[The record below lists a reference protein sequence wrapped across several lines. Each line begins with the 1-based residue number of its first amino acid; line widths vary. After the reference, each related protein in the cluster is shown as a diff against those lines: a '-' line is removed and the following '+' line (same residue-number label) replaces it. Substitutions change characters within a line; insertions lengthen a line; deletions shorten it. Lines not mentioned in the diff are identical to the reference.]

1 MYCGEQFDSAT
12 GLYYLHARYMN
23 PATGTFITQDTY
35 PGTIFDP
42 TSLHKYLY
50 ANANP
55 VMNVDPSG
63 YFTLGEMNASSS
75 INSILDNSANMSS
88 QFALKFFKNFM
99 KKVTFAT
106 IGGAIAV
113 GDQLAAGVTD
123 RDQLAIAFRK
133 GFLTGFAFSFATGKV
148 AVALGSIGVIG
159 GFAGA
164 IKSFKDGN
172 FWQGIYRLSL
182 STLGSVGL
190 YKNYASNRGA
200 NTAKSSAKNNSA
212 GMVTVRRV
220 QGGIDP
226 SGNKVSQG
234 RITVN
239 PDGSISIIGDDMLYV
254 SIDNGEHSIYF
265 LNNKRGGVGDI
276 VEFNIPKWLFDFIN
290 GEAIPQAGATANPGY
305 QNGMAPQIVDPT
317 MPGNAYGLPDP
328 WIEWLMEYA
337 TNGKVTSYQ

>member
-1 MYCGEQFDSAT
+1 
-12 GLYYLHARYMN
+12 MN
-23 PATGTFITQDTY
+23 PSTGTFISMDTY
-35 PGTIFDP
+35 QGSIFEP
-42 TSLHKYLY
+42 ATLHKYLY

-63 YFTLGEMNASSS
+63 YF
-75 INSILDNSANMSS
+75 
-88 QFALKFFKNFM
+88 
-99 KKVTFAT
+99 
-106 IGGAIAV
+106 
-113 GDQLAAGVTD
+113 
-123 RDQLAIAFRK
+123 
-133 GFLTGFAFSFATGKV
+133 
-148 AVALGSIGVIG
+148 
-159 GFAGA
+159 
-164 IKSFKDGN
+164 
-172 FWQGIYRLSL
+172 
-182 STLGSVGL
+182 
-190 YKNYASNRGA
+190 
-200 NTAKSSAKNNSA
+200 
-212 GMVTVRRV
+212 
-220 QGGIDP
+220 

-317 MPGNAYGLPDP
+317 MQGNAYGLPDP